1 MVKLY
6 FNKGLSISSMLNN
19 FELRGYKKAG
29 EQPENTSFI
38 KLITPGKTQ
47 QEIIIYYNNV
57 NEYFWTNLSNNE
69 HSRFLGSRDVDF
81 EKSTNFPTREIST
94 QTE

>member
-6 FNKGLSISSMLNN
+6 FNKGLNHQTMLNN

-57 NEYFWTNLSNNE
+57 NEYFWTNLNCSE

-81 EKSTNFPTREIST
+81 EKSTNYPTREIST

>member
-6 FNKGLSISSMLNN
+6 FNNGLSIKDMLFN
-19 FELRGYKKAG
+19 FELRGYIKAG

-57 NEYFWTNLSNNE
+57 NEYFWTNLKYSE